1 MCLNL
6 SRAGALNAF
15 CKLVQYVHT
24 TVRLGVAVLKEPL
37 LKSIMTPF
45 PYSIASTASLTEARE
60 MMQAHGVRHLPVTSS
75 HQLTGLL
82 DINDID
88 SETGKLAGGTDPGR
102 ATVKEVLAERGYYS
116 VDLDQPLHAVL
127 REMAHEHLSA
137 AVVTTHG
144 RLAGIFTATDACRA
158 FAEHLDRQFRPGED
172 EPPEAA

>member
-1 MCLNL
+1 M
-6 SRAGALNAF
+6 
-15 CKLVQYVHT
+15 
-24 TVRLGVAVLKEPL
+24 KEPL
-37 LKSIMTPF
+37 LKSMMTPF

-60 MMQAHGVRHLPVTSS
+60 MMQVHDVKHLPVTSS

-88 SETGKLAGGTDPGR
+88 SETEKLGGGTDVGR
-102 ATVKEVLAERGYYS
+102 VTVEEVLAKRGYYS

-127 REMAHEHLSA
+127 REMAQQHLSA
-137 AVVTTHG
+137 AVITTHG

-172 EPPEAA
+172 EPPDAA

>member
-1 MCLNL
+1 
-6 SRAGALNAF
+6 
-15 CKLVQYVHT
+15 
-24 TVRLGVAVLKEPL
+24 
-37 LKSIMTPF
+37 
-45 PYSIASTASLTEARE
+45 

-88 SETGKLAGGTDPGR
+88 SDIENLEGHTDAGR
-102 ATVKEVLAERGYYS
+102 VTVEEVLAERGYYS

-127 REMAHEHLSA
+127 HEMSQQHLSA
-137 AVVTTHG
+137 AMVTTHG